1 MSTQSNLKSFIKSAQ
16 KKSSQVC
23 ESEPKYPSATVN
35 PCHPDYPDISLM
47 TECVLRDT
55 SLKRKLLQGS
65 WTTIHDFQF
74 PLK

>member
-1 MSTQSNLKSFIKSAQ
+1 MSTQSNLKSFIKSAH

-23 ESEPKYPSATVN
+23 ESEPKYPSATFN

-47 TECVLRDT
+47 TASELRDT
-55 SLKRKLLQGS
+55 SLNRKLLQRS
-65 WTTIHDFQF
+65 WTTIHDFHF